1 MIGKVIGSAVDVNR
15 DSDGNVRLL
24 TVEITE
30 GDDLQE
36 IELFRHAGVDYNPP
50 VGSIVV
56 IQILSDAFKV
66 GVAVDDGIEPEA
78 EEGEYEIYSSEGG
91 AGGVKLARVKCD
103 ADGNVVCNQGS
114 RLVARKDDAV
124 VIDGTTDAAFV
135 VWIATVSGAINTLA
149 PGTITDTPISLT
161 GKITEGSPT
170 VKVP

>member
-15 DSDGNVRLL
+15 DSDGNVLLL

-56 IQILSDAFKV
+56 IQILSEAFKV

-78 EEGEYEIYSSEGG
+78 DEGEYEIYSSEGG
-91 AGGVKLARVKCD
+91 SKKARVKCD
-103 ADGNVVCNQGS
+103 ADGNAVLNAGS
-114 RLVARKDDAV
+114 RLVARKDDAI
-124 VIDGTTDAAFV
+124 VIDETTDAAFV
-135 VWIATVSGAINTLA
+135 AWIATVSGAINTLA
-149 PGTITDTPISLT
+149 PNTISPLDIPISLT
-161 GKITEGSPT
+161 GKISEGSPT

>member
-15 DSDGNVRLL
+15 DSDGNVLLL

-56 IQILSDAFKV
+56 IQTLSDAFKV

-78 EEGEYEIYSSEGG
+78 DEGEYEIYSSEGG
-91 AGGVKLARVKCD
+91 SKKARVKCD
-103 ADGNVVCNQGS
+103 ADGNVVCNQGP
-114 RLVARKDDAV
+114 RLVARKDDP
-124 VIDGTTDAAFV
+124 VISNMISDPVFWTWLAMA
-135 VWIATVSGAINTLA
+135 ATVLSKMGVTA
-149 PGTITDTPISLT
+149 PIPTSLT
-161 GKITEGSPT
+161 GKISEGSPT

>member
-15 DSDGNVRLL
+15 DSDGNVLLL

-56 IQILSDAFKV
+56 IQTLSDAFKV

-78 EEGEYEIYSSEGG
+78 DEGEYEIYSSEGG
-91 AGGVKLARVKCD
+91 SKKARVKCD
-103 ADGNVVCNQGS
+103 SDGNAVLNAGS
-114 RLVARKDDAV
+114 RLVARKDDP
-124 VIDGTTDAAFV
+124 VISNMTSDPVFWTWLAMA
-135 VWIATVSGAINTLA
+135 ATVLSKMGVTA
-149 PGTITDTPISLT
+149 PIPTSLT
-161 GKITEGSPT
+161 GKISEGSPT

>member
-15 DSDGNVRLL
+15 DSDGNVLLL

-36 IELFRHAGVDYNPP
+36 IELFRHSGVDYNPP
-50 VGSIVV
+50 AGSIVV
-56 IQILSDAFKV
+56 IQTLSDAFKV

-91 AGGVKLARVKCD
+91 SKKARVKCD
-103 ADGNVVCNQGS
+103 ADGNVVHNEGS
-114 RLVARKDDAV
+114 RLVARKDDP
-124 VIDGTTDAAFV
+124 VISNMTSDPVFWTWLAMA
-135 VWIATVSGAINTLA
+135 ATVLSKMGVTA
-149 PGTITDTPISLT
+149 PIPTSLT
-161 GKITEGSPT
+161 GKISEGSPT

>member
-1 MIGKVIGSAVDVNR
+1 MIGKVISSAVDVNR

-50 VGSIVV
+50 AGSIVV
-56 IQILSDAFKV
+56 IQALSDAFKV

-78 EEGEYEIYSSEGG
+78 DEGEYEIYSSEGG
-91 AGGVKLARVKCD
+91 SKKARVKCD
-103 ADGNVVCNQGS
+103 ADGNVVHNAGS
-114 RLVARKDDAV
+114 RLVARKDDAI
-124 VIDGTTDAAFV
+124 VIDETTDVKFIA
-135 VWIATVSGAINTLA
+135 WISAVTVAITKLGGTVPTLL
-149 PGTITDTPISLT
+149 PLQIT
-161 GKITEGSPT
+161 GKINEGSST

>member
-56 IQILSDAFKV
+56 IQALSDAFKV

-91 AGGVKLARVKCD
+91 SKKARVKCD
-103 ADGNVVCNQGS
+103 SDGNVVHNAGS
-114 RLVARKDDAV
+114 RLVARKDDAIE
-124 VIDGTTDAAFV
+124 IDGTTDAAFV
-135 VWIATVSGAINTLA
+135 AWISAVTVAITKLGGTVPTLL
-149 PGTITDTPISLT
+149 PLQIT
-161 GKITEGSPT
+161 GKINEGSPT